1 MGLAAVFN
9 RKIIVESLKLSLR
22 QRKILR
28 ILEQRASFVTSK
40 ELAESMKVSSRTIR
54 NDIHDM
60 DRLLA
65 PLQVKII
72 SIQSKGFS
80 IDPSAAE
87 RIRELQRT
95 ETAFF
100 SRSERIRYLIFR
112 LCEADQPLNLYDLE
126 EEIYLSRT
134 ALLSDLKQIEKKY
147 SYEPPYLKMVIR
159 GDEVSFEQDEE
170 KIRSVLLH
178 LFHEDWDYAAQ
189 KNAFYSGSFLNRD
202 LMKVLISETT
212 GTLFR
217 YGIKMD
223 DATLTALQLL
233 LGIMHYRVIHGHI
246 FPEGLPLPDVSD
258 DVGKAVVELFDL
270 MQKQTNMTY
279 PLSEQAR
286 INQFI
291 TETRIPDEHWIRDG
305 EQTMLFPAFVNDEV
319 EKYFEELRNVFQVDF
334 SVDREFDQV
343 LHIFFLQLAKGHT
356 MFSHYQDPIV
366 IKNLLPVE
374 MELAYLYQRLAFS
387 YMGRYLSDS
396 ETCTL
401 AVCFSGAIRQYLQ
414 IHPERKLRAVL
425 FSHGNPAA
433 AFGLKRRI
441 LESFELYLNI
451 TSIAPL
457 NFAYTFDFSDV
468 DIIFS
473 TQKKKIAVSPDITTF
488 YIDDHPGLNFEDDA
502 KSIKLLAIRR
512 IWPVPAF
519 SMEQLL
525 ENAFWHED
533 LEGTNP
539 FVIMEKMAEEYIREG
554 LADKQHMQD
563 ILQRETVNSFAIKP
577 GLVFVYTILPAAA
590 TRLSVC
596 HLRHRI
602 RWNDLK
608 ISTVVMAVFAKEE
621 INLLFQLKIWFSSR
635 SFDAELLKK
644 SRTKEELIQI
654 LK

>member
-1 MGLAAVFN
+1 MAAVFN

-65 PLQVKII
+65 PLHVNII
-72 SIQSKGFS
+72 SIQSKGFF
-80 IDPSAAE
+80 IDPSDSE
-87 RIRELQRT
+87 RVREIQRT

-100 SRSERIRYLIFR
+100 SRSERIRYLVFR
-112 LCEADQPLNLYDLE
+112 LCEADQPINLYDLE
-126 EEIYLSRT
+126 EEVYLSHT
-134 ALLSDLKQIEKKY
+134 ALLSDLKRIEKKY
-147 SYEPPYLKMVIR
+147 TYGPPYLKLVIK

-170 KIRSVLLH
+170 KIRAVLLN

-189 KNAFYSGSFLNRD
+189 KNAFYIGSFLNLD

-246 FPEGLPLPDVSD
+246 FPEGLPLPDVSGN
-258 DVGKAVVELFDL
+258 VGKAVVELFDL

-279 PLSEQAR
+279 PSSEQAR

-291 TETRIPDEHWIRDG
+291 SETQMPEENWLREG
-305 EQTMLFPAFVNDEV
+305 EQTIQFPESVNEEV
-319 EKYFEELRNVFQVDF
+319 AKYFAEIRNVFQVDF
-334 SVDREFDQV
+334 SVDWEFDQV
-343 LHIFFLQLAKGHT
+343 LRIFFLQLAKGHT

-374 MELAYLYQRLAFS
+374 MELAYLYQRHAMS
-387 YMGRYLSDS
+387 YIGRYLSDS

-414 IHPERKLRAVL
+414 IHPEKKLRAVL

-441 LESFELYLNI
+441 LESFDLYLKI
-451 TSIAPL
+451 TDVAPL

-473 TQKKKIAVSPDITTF
+473 TQKKKIAVSSDIATF
-488 YIDDHPGLNFEDDA
+488 YIDDHPGLNFENDA
-502 KSIKLLAIRR
+502 KDIKLLSIRK
-512 IWPVPAF
+512 IWPVPLF
-519 SMEQLL
+519 SMGQLL
-525 ENAFWHED
+525 EHAFWHED
-533 LEGTNP
+533 LEGTSQ
-539 FVIMEKMAEEYIREG
+539 FVIMEKMAEDYIQAG
-554 LADKQHMQD
+554 LAEKQQMLD

-577 GLVFVYTILPAAA
+577 GLAFVYTILPAAE

-596 HLRHRI
+596 HLKHRI
-602 RWNDLK
+602 RWNDFK
-608 ISTVVMAVFAKEE
+608 ISTVVMAMFAREE
-621 INLLFQLKIWFSSR
+621 INLLFHLKIRFCNQSI
-635 SFDAELLKK
+635 DPELLKK
-644 SRTKEELIQI
+644 SRTKEELIRI

>member
-1 MGLAAVFN
+1 
-9 RKIIVESLKLSLR
+9 
-22 QRKILR
+22 
-28 ILEQRASFVTSK
+28 
-40 ELAESMKVSSRTIR
+40 MKVSSRTIR

-65 PLQVKII
+65 PLHVNII
-72 SIQSKGFS
+72 SVQSKGFY
-80 IDPSAAE
+80 IDPSASE
-87 RIRELQRT
+87 RVRELRRSDA
-95 ETAFF
+95 AFF
-100 SRSERIRYLIFR
+100 SRSERIRYLVFR
-112 LCEADQPLNLYDLE
+112 LCEVDQTLNLYDLE
-126 EEIYLSRT
+126 DEVYLSYT

-147 SYEPPYLKMVIR
+147 SYKPPYIKLFIK

-189 KNAFYSGSFLNRD
+189 KNAFYVGSFLNLD

-233 LGIMHYRVIHGHI
+233 LGIMHYRVSHGHI
-246 FPEGLPLPDVSD
+246 FPDGLPLPDVSGN
-258 DVGKAVVELFDL
+258 VGKAVVELFDL

-279 PLSEQAR
+279 PASELAR

-291 TETRIPDEHWIRDG
+291 FETRIPYEHWPKAE
-305 EQTMLFPAFVNDEV
+305 EQTLQFPGFVNEEV
-319 EKYFEELRNVFQVDF
+319 AKYFAELRNIFQVDF

-343 LHIFFLQLAKGHT
+343 LRIFFLQLAKGHT
-356 MFSHYQDPIV
+356 MFSHYQDPLV

-374 MELAYLYQRLAFS
+374 MELAYLYQRLAIP
-387 YMGRYLSDS
+387 YIGRYLSDS
-396 ETCTL
+396 EICTL

-414 IHPERKLRAVL
+414 IHPEKKLRAVL

-451 TSIAPL
+451 TDVAPL
-457 NFAYTFDFSDV
+457 NFAFTFDFTDV

-473 TQKKKIAVSPDITTF
+473 TQKKKIAVSSDITTF
-488 YIDDHPGLNFEDDA
+488 YIDDHPGLNFENDA
-502 KSIKLLAIRR
+502 KYIKLLSIRK

-525 ENAFWHED
+525 EKAFWHEEGEETNYYVV
-533 LEGTNP
+533 LER
-539 FVIMEKMAEEYIREG
+539 MAEEFINERI
-554 LADKQHMQD
+554 ADKQHLLD
-563 ILQRETVNSFAIKP
+563 ILQREDVNSYAVKP
-577 GLVFVYTILPAAA
+577 GVAIVYTLLPAAE

-596 HLRHRI
+596 HLRHRL
-602 RWNDLK
+602 RWNDFK
-608 ISTVVMAVFAKEE
+608 ISTVIMAMFAKEE
-621 INLLFQLKIWFSSR
+621 INLLFQLKIWFCNR
-635 SFDAELLKK
+635 SFDTEQLKK
-644 SRTKEELIQI
+644 SRTKEELVQ
-654 LK
+654 LLLNKNVVEKP